1 MISPR
6 AGQPVQPSDLI
17 DVAALERDYFEKKPD
32 LNAPEQRVRFGTG
45 GHRGKASEGSFNEDH
60 IKAIVQAVVDW
71 RREASP
77 EGAPEYLWLGK
88 DTHALSDAA
97 QKTALGVLAANGVK
111 TFVQKD
117 NGVTPTPAV
126 SRAILD
132 ANRTHGSN
140 FSDGIIIT
148 PSHNPPT
155 DGGLKY
161 NTTNG
166 GGADLDVTNWIE
178 NRANKLL
185 EEGNAQVKYVPYEQA
200 LAASTTIEYDY
211 IPDYVD
217 DLKNVVDL
225 DAIRKAKI
233 RIGVDP
239 LGGAAVGYWKP
250 IAEKYGLDITVVND
264 KIDPTFSFMTIDHDG
279 KIRMDCSSPY
289 AMKSLVALRDKFDI
303 AFAND
308 PDSDRHGIVTP
319 SVGLMN
325 PNHYLA
331 VVVDYLVRNRPTWS
345 ESLGVGKTLV
355 SSAIIDRVVESHG
368 RKLVEV
374 PVGFKWFV
382 PGLFSGDI
390 CFGGE
395 ESAGASF
402 LRFDGTV
409 WTTDKDG
416 VILNLLAAEILAKTG
431 KDPGVLYQELTQK
444 FGAPFYKRV
453 EAPAS
458 LAIKDALKRMT
469 PEQVV
474 SETLAGDKIVARLTK
489 APGNNAEIGG
499 LKIVTDNGWFAA
511 RPSGTEMAYK
521 IYGESFKSEEHL
533 DQILSEAQQIVNEA
547 LKDAK

>member
-1 MISPR
+1 MISER
-6 AGQPVQPSDLI
+6 AGQPVEASDLI
-17 DVAALERDYFEKKPD
+17 DVAALERDYFEKAPNLD
-32 LNAPEQRVRFGTG
+32 APEQRVRFGTG
-45 GHRGKASEGSFNEDH
+45 GHRGKASEGSFNEAH
-60 IKAIVQAVVDW
+60 IKAITQAIVDW
-71 RREASP
+71 RRQAPDGEP
-77 EGAPEYLWLGK
+77 EVLWLGK

-97 QKTALGVLAANGVK
+97 QKTALGVLAANGVA
-111 TFVQKD
+111 TFVQRD

-126 SRAILD
+126 SRAILA
-132 ANRTHGSN
+132 ANKSRGAN
-140 FSDGIIIT
+140 YSDGIIIT

-166 GGADLDVTNWIE
+166 GGADLDITNWIE
-178 NRANKLL
+178 TRANEYLQN
-185 EEGNAQVKYVPYEQA
+185 GNRDVKFTSYQEA
-200 LAASTTIEYDY
+200 LAAPTTSQIDY
-211 IPDYVD
+211 VDDYVD
-217 DLKNVVDL
+217 DLANVVDL
-225 DAIRKAKI
+225 DAIRAARI

-239 LGGAAVGYWKP
+239 LGGAAVGYWRP

-264 KIDPTFSFMTIDHDG
+264 KIDPTFSFMSIDHDG
-279 KIRMDCSSPY
+279 KIRMDCSSPW
-289 AMKSLVALRDKFDI
+289 AMRKLVALKDKFDI

-319 SVGLMN
+319 SLGLMN

-331 VVVDYLVRNRPTWS
+331 VVVDYLIKNRPTWS
-345 ESLGVGKTLV
+345 SSLGIGKTLV
-355 SSAIIDRVVESHG
+355 SSAIIDRVVAAAG
-368 RKLVEV
+368 RKLIEV

-382 PGLFSGDI
+382 PGLFNGEI

-402 LRFDGTV
+402 LRFDGSV

-431 KDPGVLYQELTQK
+431 KDPGTIYLELAQK

-453 EAPAS
+453 EAPAT

-469 PEQVV
+469 PDQVT
-474 SETLAGDKIVARLTK
+474 SETLAGDAIIARLTR
-489 APGNNAEIGG
+489 APGNGAEIGG
-499 LKIVTDNGWFAA
+499 LKIVTSNGWFAA

-533 DQILSEAQQIVNEA
+533 ERILAEAQEIVNAA
-547 LKDAK
+547 LRDA

>member
-1 MISPR
+1 MISER
-6 AGQPVQPSDLI
+6 AGQPVEASDLI
-17 DVAALERDYFEKKPD
+17 DVAALERDYYEKAPNLD
-32 LNAPEQRVRFGTG
+32 APEQRVRFGTG
-45 GHRGKASEGSFNEDH
+45 GHRGKASEGSFNEAH
-60 IKAIVQAVVDW
+60 IKAITQAIVDW
-71 RREASP
+71 RRQAPDGEP
-77 EGAPEYLWLGK
+77 EVLWLGK

-97 QKTALGVLAANGVK
+97 QKTALGVLAANGVA
-111 TFVQKD
+111 TFVQRD

-126 SRAILD
+126 SRAILA
-132 ANRTHGSN
+132 ANKSRGAN
-140 FSDGIIIT
+140 YSDGIIIT

-166 GGADLDVTNWIE
+166 GGADLDITNWIE
-178 NRANKLL
+178 TRANEYLQN
-185 EEGNAQVKYVPYEQA
+185 GNRDVKFTSYQEA
-200 LAASTTIEYDY
+200 LAAPTTSQIDY
-211 IPDYVD
+211 VDDYVD
-217 DLKNVVDL
+217 DLANVVDL
-225 DAIRKAKI
+225 DAIRAARI

-239 LGGAAVGYWKP
+239 LGGAAVGYWRP

-264 KIDPTFSFMTIDHDG
+264 KIDPTFSFMSIDHDG
-279 KIRMDCSSPY
+279 KIRMDCSSPW
-289 AMKSLVALRDKFDI
+289 AMRKLVALKDKFDI

-319 SVGLMN
+319 SLGLMN

-331 VVVDYLVRNRPTWS
+331 VVVDYLIKNRPTWS
-345 ESLGVGKTLV
+345 SSLGIGKTLV
-355 SSAIIDRVVESHG
+355 SSAIIDRVVAAAG
-368 RKLVEV
+368 RKLIEV

-382 PGLFSGDI
+382 PGLFNGEI

-402 LRFDGTV
+402 LRFDGSV

-431 KDPGVLYQELTQK
+431 KDPGTIYLELAQK

-453 EAPAS
+453 EAPAT

-469 PEQVV
+469 PDQVT
-474 SETLAGDKIVARLTK
+474 SETLAGDAIIARLTR
-489 APGNNAEIGG
+489 APGNGAEIGG
-499 LKIVTDNGWFAA
+499 LKIVTSNGWFAA

-533 DQILSEAQQIVNEA
+533 ERILAEAQEIVNAA
-547 LKDAK
+547 LRDA